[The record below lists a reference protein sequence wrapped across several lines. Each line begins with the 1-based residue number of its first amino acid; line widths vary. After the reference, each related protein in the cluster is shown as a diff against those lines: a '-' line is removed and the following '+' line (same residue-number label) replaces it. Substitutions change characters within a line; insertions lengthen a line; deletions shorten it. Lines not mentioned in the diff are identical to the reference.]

1 MSKYEVHR
9 QDVSAAHLIRY
20 LRACGATYV
29 ALDRPV
35 DGAVALPNGAVA
47 FVEFKSRW
55 GRLRPSQIEFFSTWP
70 GRRAVLR
77 SEEDVAALVQRM
89 RTDPTINKEV
99 ER

>member
-9 QDVSAAHLIRY
+9 QDGSAAHLIRY

-47 FVEFKSRW
+47 FVEVKSRT
-55 GRLRPSQIEFFSTWP
+55 GKLRPSQVDFFGTWP
-70 GRRAVLR
+70 GRWAVLR
-77 SEEDVAALVQRM
+77 SEEDVAVLVQRL
-89 RTDPTINKEV
+89 RTDPTIHKEV